1 MQAPAGRL
9 IGRATLVLL
18 GVVISVLTAQCWR
31 LWVGEDL
38 GADLAG
44 AVAFALEQFVCM
56 AAARVEPTGRCD
68 MRLRDLPPLPA
79 PSAPPPREPSVEL
92 VAVELAG
99 YDAVADIINRQVK
112 SSVDET
118 EAAALAIVT
127 RLGDLDAGVH
137 DLLAALSEAETQATD
152 IATAGG
158 CKMAQM
164 RRAVLGLRTLVSS
177 RTAEVEADREVY
189 VKIGAEAESFAIAL
203 GAISKIAA
211 QTRMLALNATI
222 EAARAGE
229 AGRGFAVVAN
239 EVRSL
244 ANEAADTATGVRD
257 GLDRLREITRTRLSN
272 ALDAQKEAALLDV
285 AEAQARAAED
295 GFRHLA
301 EQGQRTL
308 ETARASGA
316 MVQAAVMDALG
327 TVQFQDIV
335 RQQLGHVGESI
346 NRLGVHAAMMATALR
361 ENGTVTHVE
370 DDLLRSMQETYI
382 MQSQRNIHAGGAAGS
397 VKDESL
403 IVLF

>member
-1 MQAPAGRL
+1 
-9 IGRATLVLL
+9 
-18 GVVISVLTAQCWR
+18 
-31 LWVGEDL
+31 
-38 GADLAG
+38 
-44 AVAFALEQFVCM
+44 
-56 AAARVEPTGRCD
+56 
-68 MRLRDLPPLPA
+68 
-79 PSAPPPREPSVEL
+79 
-92 VAVELAG
+92 
-99 YDAVADIINRQVK
+99 
-112 SSVDET
+112 
-118 EAAALAIVT
+118 
-127 RLGDLDAGVH
+127 
-137 DLLAALSEAETQATD
+137 
-152 IATAGG
+152 
-158 CKMAQM
+158 
-164 RRAVLGLRTLVSS
+164 
-177 RTAEVEADREVY
+177 
-189 VKIGAEAESFAIAL
+189 
-203 GAISKIAA
+203 
-211 QTRMLALNATI
+211 MLALNATI

-295 GFRHLA
+295 GFGHLA

-308 ETARASGA
+308 ETARTSGA
-316 MVQAAVMDALG
+316 TVQAAVMDALG

-403 IVLF
+403 IILF